1 MQSEINFLR
10 MNTLT
15 QQNCHYL
22 TPNKTIE
29 TISVS
34 NGVNEKA
41 FFIYN
46 YKSISF
52 RVFQSEQTLAGF
64 WKGEADED
72 QHFETE
78 KELDVFLAHH
88 EF

>member
-1 MQSEINFLR
+1 

-34 NGVNEKA
+34 NGVKA
-41 FFIYN
+41 KTLFIYN
-46 YKSISF
+46 YQGISF
-52 RVFQSEQTLAGF
+52 RVFASKQTLAAF
-64 WKGEADED
+64 WEGEAEED

-78 KELDVFLAHH
+78 EELDAFLAHY
-88 EF
+88 EL

>member
-1 MQSEINFLR
+1 
-10 MNTLT
+10 MNTLS
-15 QQNCHYL
+15 QQNSHYI

-46 YKSISF
+46 YNGVSF
-52 RVFQSEQTLAGF
+52 RVFQSQQTLDGL
-64 WKGEADED
+64 WKGEAEDD

-78 KELDVFLAHH
+78 KELDVFLTQY
-88 EF
+88 EL